1 MSKLSHDN
9 YTDELILNLDDID
22 DLIDGYVN
30 SDDSFKDEFQT
41 EQQKRRDGKV
51 TELLEKYVKAY
62 ENKTKAQKK
71 YRAILFWG
79 SSGIIALFSI
89 ALLVIAIITITRIGD
104 IKVTD
109 VIALITALISFVT
122 SILALTT
129 IITKFCFPEDDEK
142 YITSIVESI
151 QKNDL
156 ENKKESM
163 RLYSSSKIQRCE
175 KSKEPENEN
184 QINQD

>member
-1 MSKLSHDN
+1 M
-9 YTDELILNLDDID
+9 T
-22 DLIDGYVN
+22 
-30 SDDSFKDEFQT
+30 
-41 EQQKRRDGKV
+41 
-51 TELLEKYVKAY
+51 
-62 ENKTKAQKK
+62 
-71 YRAILFWG
+71 
-79 SSGIIALFSI
+79 IA
-89 ALLVIAIITITRIGD
+89 RIGD

-109 VIALITALISFVT
+109 VIALVTALVSFVT

>member
-1 MSKLSHDN
+1 MSKPSHDN
-9 YTDELILNLDDID
+9 NYTD
-22 DLIDGYVN
+22 DLIWNLDALIDDYVD

-41 EQQKRRDGKV
+41 EQQKLRDGKV
-51 TELLEKYVKAY
+51 TELLEEYVKAY
-62 ENKTKAQKK
+62 ENKTAAQKK
-71 YRAILFWG
+71 YRAIIFWG
-79 SSGIIALFSI
+79 SSGIIGLFSI
-89 ALLVIAIITITRIGD
+89 ALLVIAIVTITRIGE

-163 RLYSSSKIQRCE
+163 QLYSKKIQYYE
-175 KSKEPENEN
+175 KDKEKNSES
-184 QINQD
+184 IK